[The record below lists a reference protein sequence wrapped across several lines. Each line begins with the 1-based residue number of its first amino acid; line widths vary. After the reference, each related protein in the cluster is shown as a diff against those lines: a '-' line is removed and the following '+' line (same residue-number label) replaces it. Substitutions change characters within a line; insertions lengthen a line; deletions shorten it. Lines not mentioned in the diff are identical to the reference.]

1 MCDRCEPRM
10 QLADAIRI
18 ACANLREAPG
28 IVLNRHT
35 GQAHVLPGG
44 SDELYDRVDAHN
56 ALARHA
62 KALENCG
69 K

>member
-1 MCDRCEPRM
+1 MTAEAMDLLEA
-10 QLADAIRI
+10 LRI
-18 ACANLREAPG
+18 ARAVLLDTPG

-35 GQAHVLPGG
+35 GQAHALPGAT
-44 SDELYDRVDAHN
+44 DALYDRVDAHN

-62 KALENCG
+62 ATFETGG